1 MLIEKSLIVDT
12 HYTVLTEAESELVP
26 TTGGRKSMG
35 ETQKKQLIYEV
46 KL

>member
-12 HYTVLTEAESELVP
+12 DYTVLSEAESDLVP
-26 TTGGRKSMG
+26 ATEGRKSMG

>member
-12 HYTVLTEAESELVP
+12 HYTVLSEAESDLIS
-26 TTGGRKSMG
+26 TTRGRKSMG
-35 ETQKKQLIYEV
+35 ETQKKQLIYEL